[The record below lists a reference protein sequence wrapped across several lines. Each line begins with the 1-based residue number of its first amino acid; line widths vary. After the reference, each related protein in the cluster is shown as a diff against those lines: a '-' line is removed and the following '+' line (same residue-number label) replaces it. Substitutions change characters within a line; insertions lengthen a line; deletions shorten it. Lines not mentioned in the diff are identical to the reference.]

1 MSQIIIDPDAAS
13 ADIKKITD
21 AINKL
26 NKSQNS
32 IKMLSTSASDMT
44 GQTGPAIV
52 EKCTQLSSQIDALKT
67 NLNTTIGL
75 INSAIREYQEKDL
88 EAAKAIQNG
97 TEGYKWHTLK
107 LIMTDLHSSHRRLR
121 ITSQLMKISVQE

>member
-1 MSQIIIDPDAAS
+1 MSQIIIDPDAAN
-13 ADIKKITD
+13 ADIKKIND

-32 IKMLSTSASDMT
+32 IKQLSTNASDMT

-75 INSAIREYQEKDL
+75 IKSAVKEYQEKDADL
-88 EAAKAIQNG
+88 AKHYQNG
-97 TEGYKWHTLK
+97 G
-107 LIMTDLHSSHRRLR
+107 
-121 ITSQLMKISVQE
+121 V

>member
-13 ADIKKITD
+13 ADIKKIND

-26 NKSQNS
+26 NASQNS
-32 IKMLSTSASDMT
+32 IKQLSTNASDMT

-67 NLNTTIGL
+67 NLNYTIGL
-75 INSAIREYQEKDL
+75 IKSAVREYQEKDADL
-88 EAAKAIQNG
+88 AKHYQNG
-97 TEGYKWHTLK
+97 G
-107 LIMTDLHSSHRRLR
+107 
-121 ITSQLMKISVQE
+121 V

>member
-1 MSQIIIDPDAAS
+1 MSQIIIDPDAAN
-13 ADIKKITD
+13 ADIKKIND

-26 NKSQNS
+26 NASQNS
-32 IKMLSTSASDMT
+32 IKQLSTNASDMT

-75 INSAIREYQEKDL
+75 IKSAVKEYQEKDADL
-88 EAAKAIQNG
+88 AKHYQNG
-97 TEGYKWHTLK
+97 G
-107 LIMTDLHSSHRRLR
+107 
-121 ITSQLMKISVQE
+121 V

>member
-13 ADIKKITD
+13 ADIKKINK

-26 NKSQNS
+26 NESQNS

-67 NLNTTIGL
+67 NLNITIGL

-88 EAAKAIQNG
+88 GAAKAIQNG
-97 TEGYKWHTLK
+97 G
-107 LIMTDLHSSHRRLR
+107 
-121 ITSQLMKISVQE
+121 V

>member
-13 ADIKKITD
+13 ADIKKIND

-26 NKSQNS
+26 NASQNS
-32 IKMLSTSASDMT
+32 IKQLSTNASDMT

-75 INSAIREYQEKDL
+75 IKSAVKEYQEKDADL
-88 EAAKAIQNG
+88 AKHYQNG
-97 TEGYKWHTLK
+97 G
-107 LIMTDLHSSHRRLR
+107 
-121 ITSQLMKISVQE
+121 V

>member
-1 MSQIIIDPDAAS
+1 MSQIIIDPDAAN
-13 ADIKKITD
+13 ADIKKIND

-26 NKSQNS
+26 NESQNS
-32 IKMLSTSASDMT
+32 IKQLSTNASDMT

-75 INSAIREYQEKDL
+75 IKSAVKEYQEKDADL
-88 EAAKAIQNG
+88 AKHYQNG
-97 TEGYKWHTLK
+97 G
-107 LIMTDLHSSHRRLR
+107 
-121 ITSQLMKISVQE
+121 V

>member
-13 ADIKKITD
+13 ADIAKIRS
-21 AINKL
+21 AIEKL
-26 NKSQNS
+26 NESQSS
-32 IKMLSTSASDMT
+32 IKQLSTNASDMT

-75 INSAIREYQEKDL
+75 IKSAVREYQKKDSGT
-88 EAAKAIQNG
+88 AKAIQNG
-97 TEGYKWHTLK
+97 G
-107 LIMTDLHSSHRRLR
+107 
-121 ITSQLMKISVQE
+121 V

>member
-13 ADIKKITD
+13 ADIKKINE

-26 NKSQNS
+26 NESQNS

-52 EKCTQLSSQIDALKT
+52 KKCTQLSSQIDALKT

-97 TEGYKWHTLK
+97 G
-107 LIMTDLHSSHRRLR
+107 
-121 ITSQLMKISVQE
+121 V